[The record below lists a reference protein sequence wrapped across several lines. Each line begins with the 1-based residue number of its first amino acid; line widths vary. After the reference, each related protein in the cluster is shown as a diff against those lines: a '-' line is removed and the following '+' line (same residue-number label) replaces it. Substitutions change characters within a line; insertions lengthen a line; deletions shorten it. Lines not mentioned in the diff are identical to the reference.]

1 MLHQNKFLF
10 YRIRI
15 ENYLS
20 ESKKMWTFIFKI
32 TNYILVG
39 KSMINWKV
47 LIRNKNINKNVKG
60 KGEETRITRQK

>member
-32 TNYILVG
+32 TNYNLVG